1 MKTLFFSKSKLLILA
16 LLLIT
21 STIFSQKK
29 ATNNILIIDN
39 TKSMIGFGGSQA
51 IWSDVKAYI
60 IQYVE
65 SNQVRIGEVVTIY
78 TFATKLSDPVSFTI
92 NSKNDKERVENYI
105 NALQATGLTTC
116 IANALENSIASLDK
130 NQENIIM
137 LFTDGNE
144 NCTTDFTTLKK
155 QYNIHK
161 GDIKDIYFIPF
172 NPAVLPYKDDMN
184 IIIGDVK
191 KPIVVTKP
199 KEPKKTFNIIK
210 IN

>member
-1 MKTLFFSKSKLLILA
+1 MKFPIFSKSKLLILA

-39 TKSMIGFGGSQA
+39 TKSMIGFRGSED

-60 IQYVE
+60 IQYV
-65 SNQVRIGEVVTIY
+65 SNQVKIGEVVTIY

-105 NALQATGLTTC
+105 NALQAIGLTTC

-137 LFTDGNE
+137 LFTDGDE

-155 QYNIHK
+155 QYDIHK
-161 GDIKDIYFIPF
+161 SDIKDIYFIPF
-172 NPAVLPYKDDMN
+172 NPAVLPYKGVMD
-184 IIIGDVK
+184 IIVGD
-191 KPIVVTKP
+191 VTKP
-199 KEPKKTFNIIK
+199 IEVPKPKATKKTFNIIK

>member
-1 MKTLFFSKSKLLILA
+1 
-16 LLLIT
+16 
-21 STIFSQKK
+21 
-29 ATNNILIIDN
+29 
-39 TKSMIGFGGSQA
+39 MIGFRGSED

-60 IQYVE
+60 IQYV
-65 SNQVRIGEVVTIY
+65 SNQVKIGEVVTIY

-105 NALQATGLTTC
+105 NALQAIGLTTC

-137 LFTDGNE
+137 LFTDGDE

-161 GDIKDIYFIPF
+161 SDIKDIYFIPF
-172 NPAVLPYKDDMN
+172 NPAVLPYKNDMN
-184 IIIGDVK
+184 IIVGD
-191 KPIVVTKP
+191 VTKP
-199 KEPKKTFNIIK
+199 IEVPKPKATKKTFNIIK

>member
-1 MKTLFFSKSKLLILA
+1 MKFPIFSKSKLLILA

-39 TKSMIGFGGSQA
+39 TKSMIGFRGSED

-60 IQYVE
+60 IQYV
-65 SNQVRIGEVVTIY
+65 SNQVKIGEVVTIY
-78 TFATKLSDPVSFTI
+78 TFATKLSEPVSFTI

-105 NALQATGLTTC
+105 NALQAIGLTTC

-137 LFTDGNE
+137 LFTDGDE

-161 GDIKDIYFIPF
+161 SDIKEIYFIPF
-172 NPAVLPYKDDMN
+172 NPAVLPYKDVMD
-184 IIIGDVK
+184 IIVGDVR
-191 KPIVVTKP
+191 KPIEVPKP
-199 KEPKKTFNIIK
+199 KATKKTFNIIK

>member
-1 MKTLFFSKSKLLILA
+1 MKFPIFSKSKLLILA

-39 TKSMIGFGGSQA
+39 TKSMIGFRGSED

-60 IQYVE
+60 IQYV
-65 SNQVRIGEVVTIY
+65 SNQVKIGEVVTIY

-105 NALQATGLTTC
+105 NALQAIGLTTC

-137 LFTDGNE
+137 LFTDGDE

-161 GDIKDIYFIPF
+161 SDIKDIYFIPF
-172 NPAVLPYKDDMN
+172 NPAVLPYKNDMN
-184 IIIGDVK
+184 IIVGD
-191 KPIVVTKP
+191 VTKP
-199 KEPKKTFNIIK
+199 IEVPKPKATKKTFNIIK

>member
-1 MKTLFFSKSKLLILA
+1 MISPFFSKSKLLILA

-39 TKSMIGFGGSQA
+39 TKSMIGFGGAQV
-51 IWSDVKAYI
+51 IWGDVKAYI

-78 TFATKLSDPVSFTI
+78 TFATKLSDPISFTI
-92 NSKNDKERVENYI
+92 NSIKDKDRVVKYI

-116 IANALENSIASLDK
+116 IANALENSIAGLDK

-144 NCTTDFTTLKK
+144 NCTTDFNILKK

-161 GDIKDIYFIPF
+161 SDIKDIYFIPF
-172 NPAVLPYKDDMN
+172 NPAVLPYKNDMH
-184 IIIGDVK
+184 IIVGD
-191 KPIVVTKP
+191 VTKP
-199 KEPKKTFNIIK
+199 IEVAKPKAPKKTFNIIK

>member
-1 MKTLFFSKSKLLILA
+1 MKFPIFSKSKLLILA

-39 TKSMIGFGGSQA
+39 TKSMIGFRGSED

-60 IQYVE
+60 IQYV
-65 SNQVRIGEVVTIY
+65 SNQVKIGEVVTIY

-105 NALQATGLTTC
+105 NALQAIGLTTC

-137 LFTDGNE
+137 LFTDGDE

-155 QYNIHK
+155 QDNIHK
-161 GDIKDIYFIPF
+161 SDIKDIYFIPF
-172 NPAVLPYKDDMN
+172 NPADLPYKNDMN
-184 IIIGDVK
+184 IIVGD
-191 KPIVVTKP
+191 VTKP
-199 KEPKKTFNIIK
+199 IEVPKPKATKKTFNIIK